1 MTTPTTGRDESVR
14 RADPGSRPAPAEGAP
29 AHPALIDGWIIAAA
43 VAVIAAYVRAI
54 WFTPP
59 EATQG
64 LAQKI
69 YYLHLPAALN
79 AYLAFG
85 VVFVTSIVYLW
96 LRDDRAD
103 LVAEASAEVG
113 LLFTTV
119 VLTTGPIWGKPIWGT
134 WWTWDARLTLTLFL
148 WFIYAGYLVLRG
160 AILEPALRARYSAVL
175 GILGALLIPFIHMS
189 VYLFRT
195 LHPMPIVL
203 KPSRPSLPPEMLHT
217 LLFSFCAF
225 VLVYL
230 ALVRARYRL
239 SLERARLAELE
250 ASFEGGR

>member
-1 MTTPTTGRDESVR
+1 MTERLPIVGARSAP
-14 RADPGSRPAPAEGAP
+14 RAQ
-29 AHPALIDGWIIAAA
+29 LDGWLIAAA
-43 VAVIAAYVRAI
+43 LAVAAAYVRVI

-79 AYLAFG
+79 AYIAFA
-85 VVFVTSIVYLW
+85 VVAVTSVVYLW
-96 LRDDRAD
+96 LRDPRAD
-103 LVAEASAEVG
+103 RVAESSAEVG

-119 VLTTGPIWGKPIWGT
+119 VLTTGPIWGKPVWGT

-160 AILEPALRARYSAVL
+160 AITEPEMRARYSAVL

-203 KPSRPSLPPEMLHT
+203 KPDRPSLPPEMLNT
-217 LLFSFCAF
+217 LLFSFAAF
-225 VLVYL
+225 FLAYL

-239 SLERARLAELE
+239 AVERALLAER
-250 ASFEGGR
+250 EGHSDGDR

>member
-1 MTTPTTGRDESVR
+1 MNNPIAGDSV
-14 RADPGSRPAPAEGAP
+14 APHRSVKKDA
-29 AHPALIDGWIIAAA
+29 GWITVAAL
-43 VAVIAAYVRAI
+43 VIAAVYARVI
-54 WFTPP
+54 FFTPT

-79 AYLAFG
+79 AYIAFI
-85 VVFVTSIVYLW
+85 VVAVTSVVYLW
-96 LRDDRAD
+96 LRDPRAD
-103 LVAEASAEVG
+103 RVAESSAEVG

-160 AILEPALRARYSAVL
+160 AITEPEMRARYSAVL

-203 KPSRPSLPPEMLHT
+203 KPERPSLPGDMLAT
-217 LLFSFCAF
+217 LLFSFAAF

-230 ALVRARYRL
+230 ALLRARYRYAE
-239 SLERARLAELE
+239 ERDMLAALDG
-250 ASFEGGR
+250 EGR

>member
-1 MTTPTTGRDESVR
+1 MTTPITGRPSTSSAGG
-14 RADPGSRPAPAEGAP
+14 ADANTAGDGARSR
-29 AHPALIDGWIIAAA
+29 PALIDGWIVAAA
-43 VAVIAAYVRAI
+43 LAVIAAYVRII

-96 LRDDRAD
+96 LHEERAD
-103 LVAEASAEVG
+103 LVAESSAEVG

-119 VLTTGPIWGKPIWGT
+119 VLITGPIWAKPIWGT

-148 WFIYAGYLVLRG
+148 WFIYAGYLLLRG
-160 AILEPALRARYSAVL
+160 AIVEPALRARYSAVL

-203 KPSRPSLPPEMLHT
+203 KPDRPSLPPEMLHT
-217 LLFSFCAF
+217 LIFSFLAF

-239 SLERARLAELE
+239 SLERVRLAELE
-250 ASFEGGR
+250 GSLEGGR

>member
-1 MTTPTTGRDESVR
+1 MTAPVKTQDAQT
-14 RADPGSRPAPAEGAP
+14 RPA
-29 AHPALIDGWIIAAA
+29 LLDGWLLAAA
-43 VAVIAAYVRAI
+43 LAVAAAYVRII
-54 WFTPP
+54 WFTPA

-79 AYLAFG
+79 AYIAF
-85 VVFVTSIVYLW
+85 VVVAITSVVYLW
-96 LRDDRAD
+96 LRDPRAD
-103 LVAEASAEVG
+103 RVAESSAEVG

-119 VLTTGPIWGKPIWGT
+119 VLTTGPIWGMPVWGT

-148 WFIYAGYLVLRG
+148 WLIYAGYLVLRG
-160 AILEPALRARYSAVL
+160 AVTEPEMRARYSAVL

-203 KPSRPSLPPEMLHT
+203 KPERPSLPAEMLHT
-217 LLFSFCAF
+217 LLFSFGAF
-225 VLVYL
+225 LLVYV
-230 ALVRARYRL
+230 ALLRARYTL
-239 SLERARLAELE
+239 AVERDLLAER
-250 ASFEGGR
+250 EGDSYGER

>member
-1 MTTPTTGRDESVR
+1 MTERMPIGAAR
-14 RADPGSRPAPAEGAP
+14 RAP
-29 AHPALIDGWIIAAA
+29 HPLVDTWLVAAA
-43 VAVIAAYVRAI
+43 LAVAAAYVRII
-54 WFTPP
+54 WFTPA

-79 AYLAFG
+79 AYIAF
-85 VVFVTSIVYLW
+85 VVVAITSVVYLW
-96 LRDDRAD
+96 LRDPRAD
-103 LVAEASAEVG
+103 RVAESSAEVG

-119 VLTTGPIWGKPIWGT
+119 VLTTGPIWGKPVWGT

-160 AILEPALRARYSAVL
+160 AVTEPEMRARYSAVL

-203 KPSRPSLPPEMLHT
+203 KPDRPSLPTEMLQT
-217 LLFSFCAF
+217 LAFSFAAF
-225 VLVYL
+225 VLVYV
-230 ALVRARYRL
+230 ALLRARYNL
-239 SLERARLAELE
+239 ALERDALAERDAHTHGE
-250 ASFEGGR
+250 H

>member
-1 MTTPTTGRDESVR
+1 MTDRTA
-14 RADPGSRPAPAEGAP
+14 RARMDWW
-29 AHPALIDGWIIAAA
+29 LVAAA
-43 VAVIAAYVRAI
+43 LAVVAAYARVI
-54 WFTPP
+54 WFTPA

-79 AYLAFG
+79 AYIAF
-85 VVFVTSIVYLW
+85 VVVAVTSVVYLW
-96 LRDDRAD
+96 LKDPRAD
-103 LVAEASAEVG
+103 RLAESSAEVG

-119 VLTTGPIWGKPIWGT
+119 VLTTGPIWGKPVWGT

-160 AILEPALRARYSAVL
+160 AVTEPGMRARYSAVL

-203 KPSRPSLPPEMLHT
+203 KPDRPSLPPEMLQT
-217 LLFSFCAF
+217 LMLSFAAF
-225 VLVYL
+225 FFTYVVLT
-230 ALVRARYRL
+230 RARFGLAVQR
-239 SLERARLAELE
+239 AEL
-250 ASFEGGR
+250 AMREGSSDGER

>member
-1 MTTPTTGRDESVR
+1 MRVEGAAP
-14 RADPGSRPAPAEGAP
+14 RPA
-29 AHPALIDGWIIAAA
+29 LMDGWLLTAM

-54 WFTPP
+54 CFTPA

-79 AYLAFG
+79 AYIAFA
-85 VVFVTSIVYLW
+85 VVAVTSIVYLW
-96 LRDDRAD
+96 LRDVRAD
-103 LVAEASAEVG
+103 RVAEASAEVG

-119 VLTTGPIWGKPIWGT
+119 VLTTGPIWGKPVWGT

-160 AILEPALRARYSAVL
+160 AITESEMRARYSAVL

-203 KPSRPSLPPEMLHT
+203 KPDRPSLPREMLIT
-217 LLFSFCAF
+217 
-225 VLVYL
+225 L
-230 ALVRARYRL
+230 ALSFTAFLIVYVALLRARYRL
-239 SLERARLAELE
+239 GAERALLADLERRG
-250 ASFEGGR
+250 EGEG

>member
-1 MTTPTTGRDESVR
+1 MTIPT
-14 RADPGSRPAPAEGAP
+14 RPAEASPQRSAATAGAP
-29 AHPALIDGWIIAAA
+29 ARPALIDGWIIAAA
-43 VAVIAAYVRAI
+43 RAVIAAYVRVI

-59 EATQG
+59 EAIQG

-79 AYLAFG
+79 AYLAFA

-96 LRDDRAD
+96 LRDERAD
-103 LVAEASAEVG
+103 RVAEASAEVG

-119 VLTTGPIWGKPIWGT
+119 VLVTGPIWAKPIWGT

-148 WFIYAGYLVLRG
+148 WFIYAGYIVLRG
-160 AILEPALRARYSAVL
+160 AIPEPSLRARYSAVL

-203 KPSRPSLPPEMLHT
+203 KPDRPSLPPEMLHT
-217 LLFSFCAF
+217 LMFSFAAF
-225 VLVYL
+225 VLVDL

-239 SLERARLAELE
+239 GVERARVADLE
-250 ASFEGGR
+250 ASLEGGH

>member
-1 MTTPTTGRDESVR
+1 MTNLSS
-14 RADPGSRPAPAEGAP
+14 RAEPHASRAGIDPW
-29 AHPALIDGWIIAAA
+29 LLAAA
-43 VAVIAAYVRAI
+43 LAVIAAYVRAL
-54 WFTPP
+54 WFTPA

-79 AYLAFG
+79 AYIAFA
-85 VVFVTSIVYLW
+85 VVAITSVVYLW
-96 LRDDRAD
+96 LKDPRVDR
-103 LVAEASAEVG
+103 VAESSAEVG

-148 WFIYAGYLVLRG
+148 WLIYAAYLVLRG
-160 AILEPALRARYSAVL
+160 AIVEPEMRARYSAVL

-195 LHPMPIVL
+195 LHPMPILL
-203 KPSRPSLPPEMLHT
+203 KPERPSLPGEMLRT
-217 LLFSFCAF
+217 LLFSFAAF
-225 VLVYL
+225 FLMYV
-230 ALVRARYRL
+230 ALVRARYGL
-239 SLERARLAELE
+239 AADRALIAAHDADE
-250 ASFEGGR
+250 AGR

>member
-1 MTTPTTGRDESVR
+1 MTTLSRT
-14 RADPGSRPAPAEGAP
+14 RAHRGAR
-29 AHPALIDGWIIAAA
+29 HRTRLWLA
-43 VAVIAAYVRAI
+43 VAALAVVATYVRAI
-54 WFTPP
+54 WFTPT

-79 AYLAFG
+79 AYIAFG
-85 VVFVTSIVYLW
+85 VVAITSVVYLW
-96 LRDDRAD
+96 LKDPRVDR
-103 LVAEASAEVG
+103 VAESSAEVG

-119 VLTTGPIWGKPIWGT
+119 VLVTGPIWGKPIWGT

-160 AILEPALRARYSAVL
+160 AIVEPEMRARYSAVL

-203 KPSRPSLPPEMLHT
+203 KPERPSLPGEMLRT
-217 LLFSFCAF
+217 LVFSFGAF
-225 VLVYL
+225 LLVYV
-230 ALVRARYRL
+230 ALLRARYAL
-239 SLERARLAELE
+239 AADRARLAVID
-250 ASFEGGR
+250 ADEGGR

>member
-1 MTTPTTGRDESVR
+1 MRV
-14 RADPGSRPAPAEGAP
+14 EGAP
-29 AHPALIDGWIIAAA
+29 PRPALMDGWLLTAM

-54 WFTPP
+54 CFTPA

-79 AYLAFG
+79 AYIAFA
-85 VVFVTSIVYLW
+85 VVAVTSIVYLW
-96 LRDDRAD
+96 LRDVRAD
-103 LVAEASAEVG
+103 RVAEASAEVG

-119 VLTTGPIWGKPIWGT
+119 VLTTGPIWGKPVWGT

-160 AILEPALRARYSAVL
+160 AITESEMRARYSAVL

-203 KPSRPSLPPEMLHT
+203 KPDRPSLPREMLIT
-217 LLFSFCAF
+217 
-225 VLVYL
+225 L
-230 ALVRARYRL
+230 ALSFTAFLIVYVALLRARYRL
-239 SLERARLAELE
+239 GAERALLAELE
-250 ASFEGGR
+250 RRGEGEG

>member
-1 MTTPTTGRDESVR
+1 MTASAVR
-14 RADPGSRPAPAEGAP
+14 LNKEAARAG
-29 AHPALIDGWIIAAA
+29 PALIDGWLAAAA
-43 VAVIAAYVRAI
+43 VAVVAAYARAI
-54 WFTPP
+54 WFTPA

-69 YYLHLPAALN
+69 YYLHLPAALD
-79 AYLAFG
+79 AYIAFG
-85 VVFVTSIVYLW
+85 VVAVTSIVYLW
-96 LRDDRAD
+96 LHDPRAD
-103 LVAEASAEVG
+103 RVAEASAEVG

-119 VLTTGPIWGKPIWGT
+119 VLVTGPIWARPIWGT

-160 AILEPALRARYSAVL
+160 AITEPETRARYSAVL

-203 KPSRPSLPPEMLHT
+203 KPERPSLPPEMLHT
-217 LLFSFCAF
+217 LLFSFVAF
-225 VLVYL
+225 VIAYI
-230 ALVRARYRL
+230 ALFRARYRL
-239 SLERARLAELE
+239 AEDRALLARL
-250 ASFEGGR
+250 EGAGGEDR

>member
-1 MTTPTTGRDESVR
+1 MTDRTDRTRMDWWLV
-14 RADPGSRPAPAEGAP
+14 
-29 AHPALIDGWIIAAA
+29 AA
-43 VAVIAAYVRAI
+43 VLAVVAAYARVI
-54 WFTPP
+54 WFTPA

-79 AYLAFG
+79 AYIAFA
-85 VVFVTSIVYLW
+85 VVAVTSVVYLW
-96 LRDDRAD
+96 LKDPRAD
-103 LVAEASAEVG
+103 RLAESSAEVG

-119 VLTTGPIWGKPIWGT
+119 VLTTGPIWGKPVWGT

-160 AILEPALRARYSAVL
+160 AVTEPGMRARYSAVL

-203 KPSRPSLPPEMLHT
+203 KPDRPSLPPEMLQT
-217 LLFSFCAF
+217 LMLSFAAF
-225 VLVYL
+225 FFTYVVLT
-230 ALVRARYRL
+230 RARFGLAVQR
-239 SLERARLAELE
+239 AEL
-250 ASFEGGR
+250 AMREGSSDGER